1 MTLEEEE
8 QELMVIAVS
17 GSDWDDVRGHLANRG
32 NVRETER
39 STGVLITEA
48 SIRGGVCVLG
58 AVLRM
63 ITRGWALL
71 ANANVLSSME
81 QQLMTRLVALD
92 QTRHWGR
99 SNSYPPQ
106 RCSSC

>member
-39 STGVLITEA
+39 SRVLITEA
-48 SIRGGVCVLG
+48 SIRGRVCVC
-58 AVLRM
+58 
-63 ITRGWALL
+63 
-71 ANANVLSSME
+71 SE
-81 QQLMTRLVALD
+81 Q
-92 QTRHWGR
+92 
-99 SNSYPPQ
+99 
-106 RCSSC
+106 C